1 MIEVFQYPVEPEPS
15 VRSWDGIPE
24 VQPDG
29 ASLFARPSE
38 SSDIWNRTDNVRN
51 QSEETLAE
59 ISRLSFESGR
69 KQGIEEGRQAE
80 REASDA
86 SDARDE
92 ERRIKQVAELVEQF
106 SQERNLYLQAVE
118 HEVVELALAIAAR
131 VLRREAQMD
140 PLLLTGAV
148 RVALGQL
155 SNSTQVKLRVPPS
168 ELDLWRDAMEHIP
181 NLPVIPTV
189 LVDEEM
195 RLGDCMLE
203 ADLGSVDLG
212 LRAQLGE
219 IERGF
224 FDRIRPQ
231 KQAAALE
238 RLGRQDEQ

>member
-1 MIEVFQYPVEPEPS
+1 MQT
-15 VRSWDGIPE
+15 WDGIPE

-29 ASLFARPSE
+29 TSLFARPTAI
-38 SSDIWNRTDNVRN
+38 SDMGNRTDIVRN
-51 QSEETLAE
+51 QTEETLAE

-69 KQGIEEGRQAE
+69 KLGIEEGRQAE
-80 REASDA
+80 REASAA

-106 SQERNLYLQAVE
+106 SQERNLYLQDVE

-155 SNSTQVKLRVPPS
+155 SNSALVKLRVPPS

-181 NLPVIPTV
+181 NLPVRPTV

-203 ADLGSVDLG
+203 AELGSVNLG

-224 FDRIRPQ
+224 FDRIGPP

-238 RLGRQDEQ
+238 SLGRQDEE